1 MAVTKNTLQA
11 GFGRVNITPPLGTP
25 LDGYYNVI
33 ERLADTILDE
43 LEVNALAVS
52 DGKNKVVMLSAD
64 LLLIRNEPTY
74 EYRKRVAEEV
84 GLPIDSVILSC
95 THTHSGP
102 MTQKSEQNE
111 HRKKGNQYIDF
122 LMARFC
128 DAAKLAL
135 ADLKPAKMGWAV
147 GHAPD
152 VSFIRRYVMKNG
164 AVRTNPDGYE
174 KDIDHPVNVADDR
187 VNVLR
192 FIREG
197 GKEIALANFG
207 THACTLLDDNYVS
220 ADFPRF
226 VRETVEAVLP
236 VHCLFFSGAQGDTNH
251 KNFQRTRFQNDPY
264 VLAHDDIDRGYNYT
278 GWNHAK
284 HVGRAVGGAVLQV
297 YGDMEWVDVD
307 NVSSVCTVCTVPTN
321 KAKPEEIPWAQK
333 VMDLH
338 NAGRDSEIEHDPER
352 IKVGHVVARANRML
366 NLQNGPDTYD
376 IPVCAVRIGPA
387 AFVGI
392 AGEPFNNVGVAL
404 KENSPYEITLPVCC
418 TNGYQGYYPMMECYE
433 EGGYE
438 AGSSP
443 FAPGCAEKLIDV
455 GVELMN
461 KLI

>member
-1 MAVTKNTLQA
+1 MVNARNTLQA
-11 GFGRVNITPPLGTP
+11 GFSRVNITPPLGTP
-25 LDGYYNVI
+25 LDGYYNIV
-33 ERLADTILDE
+33 ERLAQTVLDE

-64 LLLIRNEPTY
+64 LLLIRNEPTDA
-74 EYRKRVAEEV
+74 YRKRVAEET
-84 GLPIDSVILSC
+84 GLPLENIILSC

-102 MTQKSEQNE
+102 MTQKSDRNE
-111 HRKKGNQYIDF
+111 HRIKGNQYIDF
-122 LMARFC
+122 LAARFC

-147 GHAPD
+147 GNAPN

-164 AVRTNPDGYE
+164 SVRTNPDGYE
-174 KDIDHPVNVADDR
+174 KDIVRPVNVADDR

-207 THACTLLDDNYVS
+207 THACTLLDDNKVS

-236 VHCLFFSGAQGDTNH
+236 VHCLFFTGAQGDCNH
-251 KNFQRTRFQNDPY
+251 KNFQRTRFLDDPY
-264 VLAHDDIDRGYNYT
+264 VLAHDDIDREYNYT
-278 GWNHAK
+278 GWSCAK
-284 HVGRAVGGAVLQV
+284 HVGRAVGAAVLQV

-307 NVSSVCTVCTVPTN
+307 NVSSVCSVCSVPTN
-321 KAKPEEIPWAQK
+321 KAKPEEIPWAQQ

-352 IKVGHVVARANRML
+352 IKVGHVVARASRML
-366 NLQNGPDTYD
+366 RMQNAPDMYD
-376 IPVCAVRIGPA
+376 IAVCAVRIGPA

-392 AGEPFNNVGVAL
+392 GGEPFNNVGVAL
-404 KENSPYEITLPVCC
+404 KEQSPYEITLPMCC

-443 FAPGCAEKLIDV
+443 FAPGCAEKLIEV
-455 GVELMN
+455 GLDLAN
-461 KLI
+461 QLK

>member
-1 MAVTKNTLQA
+1 MAETKNTLQA
-11 GFGRVNITPPLGTP
+11 GFSRVNITPPLGTP
-25 LDGYYNVI
+25 LIGYYNIV
-33 ERLADTILDE
+33 ERLAEIILDE

-52 DGKNKVVMLSAD
+52 DGKNQVVIMAAD
-64 LLLIRNEPTY
+64 LLLIGNDATL
-74 EYRKRVAEEV
+74 EYRQCVAEAT
-84 GLPIDSVILSC
+84 GLPLDNIILSC

-102 MTQKSEQNE
+102 MTVKSNANE
-111 HRKKGNQYIDF
+111 HRIKGNQYIDF
-122 LMARFC
+122 LKARFC

-152 VSFIRRYVMKNG
+152 VSFVRRYVMKNG
-164 AVRTNPDGYE
+164 SVRTNPDGYE
-174 KDIDHPVNVADDR
+174 KDIVRPVNVADDR

-207 THACTLLDDNYVS
+207 THACTLLDDTKVS
-220 ADFPRF
+220 ADFPGV
-226 VRETVEAVLP
+226 VRKTVEAVLP

-251 KNFQRTRFQNDPY
+251 KNFQRTRYLDDPFMLKY
-264 VLAHDDIDRGYNYT
+264 DEIDRKYNYT
-278 GWNHAK
+278 GWSHAN

-307 NVSSVCTVCTVPTN
+307 NVSSICAMCTVPTN
-321 KAKPEEIPWAQK
+321 KAKPEEIPWAQQ

-352 IKVGHVVARANRML
+352 IKVGHVVARASRML
-366 NLQNGPDTYD
+366 RMQNAPDVYD
-376 IPVCAVRIGPA
+376 IPFCAVRIGPA
-387 AFVGI
+387 VFLGI
-392 AGEPFNNVGVAL
+392 GGEPFNNVGVAL
-404 KENSPYEITLPVCC
+404 KEKSGYDITLPMCC

-443 FAPGCAEKLIDV
+443 FAPGCAEKLIEV
-455 GVELMN
+455 GLDLAN
-461 KLI
+461 QLK